1 MTDFSQLSELQRR
14 HKELDEQI
22 AEEERR
28 PGSEDLYIRKL
39 KREKLRIKEQIVMAG
54 SDSD

>member
-1 MTDFSQLSELQRR
+1 MTDFPQLSELQRR

-28 PGSEDLYIRKL
+28 PGSEDLYIREL